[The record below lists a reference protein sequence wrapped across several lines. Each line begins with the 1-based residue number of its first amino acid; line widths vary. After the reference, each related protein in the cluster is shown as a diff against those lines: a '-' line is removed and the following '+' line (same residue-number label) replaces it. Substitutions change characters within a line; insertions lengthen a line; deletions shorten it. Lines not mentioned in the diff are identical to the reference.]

1 MTDPKNPEAQN
12 EELDLELLKDAVG
25 GLEGGSGNDT
35 YLRGPKRT
43 VQNIGGTAGPGG
55 TSYPKSEIAV
65 GPDND
70 FALIAGDALLR

>member
-1 MTDPKNPEAQN
+1 MTAPKNSEAQN
-12 EELDLELLKDAVG
+12 EELDLEQLKDAVG

-55 TSYPKSEIAV
+55 TSYPSQKSQSVLIMT
-65 GPDND
+65 